1 MIIDKE
7 RFNELKKDT
16 FGVFNTVSA
25 LARFEFGYSEFK
37 HGESFNLTLVKG
49 GVLGDFIFKPK
60 IYIAYNDIK
69 DLSIEGE
76 KLILKIFEEDKL
88 KDIVFKIEKADILEK
103 VYLALRQHCNL
114 GYKEYSIEA
123 KANEEVKV
131 SKRKEEKERI
141 KNLKKEKIPYC
152 PKCKST
158 QLTNTNKKLSAGRA
172 VGGAAL
178 LSVLNPV
185 AGIAG
190 GVVGAVTSKKRY
202 NVCMNCGHK
211 WKV

>member
-16 FGVFNTVSA
+16 FGIFNTVSTSA
-25 LARFEFGYSEFK
+25 TFEFGYKEYK
-37 HGESFNLTLVKG
+37 HGETLNLTLIKSG
-49 GVLGDFIFKPK
+49 ILCNFLFKSK
-60 IYIAYNDIK
+60 IYIKYESINDAII
-69 DLSIEGE
+69 DSE
-76 KLILKIFEEDKL
+76 KLILKVFEDEVL
-88 KDIVFKIEKADILEK
+88 KDIVFKIEEPERLEK
-103 VYLALRQHCNL
+103 VYLTLRQHCDL

-123 KANEEVKV
+123 KPKEEVKV
-131 SKRKEEKERI
+131 SKRKEKKERI
-141 KNLKKEKIPYC
+141 KKLKKEKIPYC

-172 VGGAAL
+172 IGGAAL
-178 LSVLNPV
+178 LSALNPV

>member
-7 RFNELKKDT
+7 TYKELKNDT
-16 FGVFNTVSA
+16 FGFFNTVST
-25 LARFEFGYSEFK
+25 LATFEFGYKGYK
-37 HGESFNLTLVKG
+37 HGESFNLTLIKSG
-49 GVLGDFIFKPK
+49 ILCNFAFKSK
-60 IYIAYNDIK
+60 IYIKYDDIK
-69 DLSIEGE
+69 DVSINGE
-76 KLILKIFEEDKL
+76 KLILNIFEEDDF
-88 KDIVFKIEKADILEK
+88 KDVVFKIENTGTLEK
-103 VYLALRQHCNL
+103 VYLTLREYCNL

-141 KNLKKEKIPYC
+141 KKLKKEKIPYC

-178 LSVLNPV
+178 LSALNPV

-202 NVCMNCGHK
+202 NICMNCGHK